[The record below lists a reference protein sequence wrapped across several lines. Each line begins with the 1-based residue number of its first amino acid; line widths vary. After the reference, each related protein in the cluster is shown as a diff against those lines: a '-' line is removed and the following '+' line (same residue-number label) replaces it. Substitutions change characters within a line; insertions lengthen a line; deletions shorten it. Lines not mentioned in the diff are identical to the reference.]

1 MDSSETVLYNIQS
14 LFYQGAYEACVEAV
28 QQNAT
33 GSPSEPAT
41 QSLLLYGARSQI
53 ALNKPSAALTLL
65 PESSVNTSAA
75 QAVRGLAKFVE
86 AQLEKNADK
95 AVDALTELNEL
106 LDQAVI
112 GDADG
117 QTIKVCAAT
126 AMARDEDPVG
136 ALETLGMGSGS
147 SREIEW

>member
-1 MDSSETVLYNIQS
+1 MDSSKSVTYTIQS
-14 LFYQGAYEACVEAV
+14 LFYQGAYEGCIEAV

-33 GSPSEPAT
+33 GSPSDSAT
-41 QSLLLYGARSQI
+41 LMLLLYGARSQI
-53 ALNKPSAALTLL
+53 ALNKPSAALALL
-65 PESSVNTSAA
+65 SESSIDTPAA
-75 QAVRGLAKFVE
+75 QAVRGLANFVQ
-86 AQLEKNADK
+86 AQLEKDVDK
-95 AVDALTELNEL
+95 AGDALTELNEL
-106 LDQAVI
+106 LDQVVV

-136 ALETLGMGSGS
+136 ALEALGMGTGS